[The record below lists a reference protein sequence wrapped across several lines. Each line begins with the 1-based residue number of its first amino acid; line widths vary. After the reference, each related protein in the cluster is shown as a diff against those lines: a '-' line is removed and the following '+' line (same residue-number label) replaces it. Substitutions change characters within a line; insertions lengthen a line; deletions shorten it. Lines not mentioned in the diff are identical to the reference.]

1 MYTRNN
7 GLFRLRFFG
16 KPAKSALRLK
26 MTLSFPESD
35 RICII
40 LHKPAGQA
48 NPSLPK
54 RGGAACT
61 KDISRVYGGRNSRAA
76 VRHTAGA
83 LSGGL
88 CRVLSAVCSA
98 ELRPSAGFLL
108 RSNIIPYYKGDVNR
122 VHIILRFSGL
132 SIILR
137 YGGFFADARKRCMPE
152 KSANHADAG
161 GTEPVRTAA

>member
-1 MYTRNN
+1 
-7 GLFRLRFFG
+7 
-16 KPAKSALRLK
+16 

-35 RICII
+35 GICII

-152 KSANHADAG
+152 KSVNHAAAG
-161 GTEPVRTAA
+161 RTEPVRTAA